1 MNVSQDLTSKHSPPK
16 MPHEL
21 WTKVFSNLEL
31 QDVKAVRLTWR
42 VWTDIGSRFMFQ
54 PFVFRIDRMD
64 LERFE
69 MVTKNAAMAA
79 GIRHIRFEPGTI
91 NIHYTTHVLGFAY
104 LNS

>member
-1 MNVSQDLTSKHSPPK
+1 
-16 MPHEL
+16 MPHGL
-21 WTKVFSNLEL
+21 WAKVFSNLEL